1 MHAPTRATARLALH
15 ARHLPSQRAFSTSR
29 AAAKE
34 IQEAYILSAA
44 RTPTAK
50 VCVPFLNLLV
60 KVVAVK
66 RD

>member
-1 MHAPTRATARLALH
+1 MHSPTRATARLALH
-15 ARHLPSQRAFSTSR
+15 ARHLPSQRAFSSSR

-50 VCVPFLNLLV
+50 VLILLPLSIEM
-60 KVVAVK
+60 VAVGI
-66 RD
+66 D

>member
-1 MHAPTRATARLALH
+1 MHSTARATARLALH

-29 AAAKE
+29 ATAKE

-50 VCVPFLNLLV
+50 VCVPFSCFLM